1 MLKTGEGGVDV
12 DEPQKLLVTA
22 GVTMDYY
29 EWLSVLAVLDK
40 QRDELIPGG
49 KHHRSLELIVKKI
62 ERQLY

>member
-1 MLKTGEGGVDV
+1 MLKTGEGGADV
-12 DEPQKLLVTA
+12 DEPQKLLATA
-22 GVTMDYY
+22 EVSMDYW

>member
-1 MLKTGEGGVDV
+1 MLKTGEGGADV
-12 DEPQKLLVTA
+12 DEPQKLLATA
-22 GVTMDYY
+22 EVSMDYW
-29 EWLSVLAVLDK
+29 EWLSILAVLDK

>member
-1 MLKTGEGGVDV
+1 M
-12 DEPQKLLVTA
+12 DEPQKLLATA
-22 GVTMDYY
+22 EVSMDYW

>member
-1 MLKTGEGGVDV
+1 MDV

>member
-29 EWLSVLAVLDK
+29 EWLSVLAVLEK
-40 QRDELIPGG
+40 QRDELAPGG

>member
-1 MLKTGEGGVDV
+1 M
-12 DEPQKLLVTA
+12 DEPQKLLATA
-22 GVTMDYY
+22 EVSMDYW
-29 EWLSVLAVLDK
+29 EWLSILAVLDK

>member
-12 DEPQKLLVTA
+12 DEPQKLLTKA
-22 GVTMDYY
+22 EVTMDYY

-40 QRDELIPGG
+40 QRDELAPGG

>member
-1 MLKTGEGGVDV
+1 VLKTGEGGADV

-49 KHHRSLELIVKKI
+49 KHHRSLELIIKKI
-62 ERQLY
+62 EEQLY